1 MNSGSHGSNCSREKA
16 CGMVSLS
23 TPEGSSRLLTGEGL
37 PFVNRGKAARSR
49 LVDRVPRLGHVDTAG
64 GAAQELAAEPG
75 LEFLDLA
82 ADGRRRQAELARC
95 ANE

>member
-1 MNSGSHGSNCSREKA
+1 
-16 CGMVSLS
+16 
-23 TPEGSSRLLTGEGL
+23 
-37 PFVNRGKAARSR
+37 
-49 LVDRVPRLGHVDTAG
+49 VPRLGHVDTAG